1 MESFKNYNHL
11 VEEVSFNLGHAYE
24 FVLAAAMVA
33 RFTDRF
39 DDGTPEPLTAAS
51 VEDVMKKYFAG
62 FRAWEV
68 EEGDGLD
75 SVEFDGS
82 GLPPEVLGALSN
94 PATRRLK
101 EVQALVKTAIEA
113 VNKNG
118 TLKRLSDEVITN
130 GKPDVV
136 DVVCGGTSGQ
146 MKTKSDVDVFV
157 NGRENRKAGFSVKY
171 GGVKQVGQFAGSDAV
186 KNMVDGFKSFGI
198 DVKGMIAPVKK
209 AMLNIVGNYQSRQDP
224 IIEKDKSL
232 IFSAVGPVFTKISK
246 KFGGNWLKNERNIK
260 SLTNGLLVAARGTE
274 DDLEIIKSGFSFDQ
288 KTFNALSKGL
298 LETAKVGQVSWKVMP
313 TGNPTIGLYANNM
326 LVFSIRF
333 RYDADKKRDGYKV
346 RFRLLVELGRDIVNF
361 IDNYR

>member
-1 MESFKNYNHL
+1 MRKAFKDDPTAKIAQNAVTSNALSDVALRRDLVQEIDSTFSTKLDDWKVTNQRNSGRCWLFATLNLFRPGTMKKMNVKKFSRYVAEAKEESFPVNQ
-11 VEEVSFNLGHAYE
+11 GHAYE

-146 MKTKSDVDVFV
+146 MKTKSDVDVYV
-157 NGRENRKAGFSVKY
+157 NEDIYKT
-171 GGVKQVGQFAGSDAV
+171 
-186 KNMVDGFKSFGI
+186 
-198 DVKGMIAPVKK
+198 VKK
-209 AMLNIVGNYQSRQDP
+209 AKKKLLKVSINYTGPVEAPIKKNQIVGKLKLVYDQ
-224 IIEKDKSL
+224 EL
-232 IFSAVGPVFTKISK
+232 INEYDLLAAEDIK
-246 KFGGNWLKNERNIK
+246 KVNI
-260 SLTNGLLVAARGTE
+260 LT
-274 DDLEIIKSGFSFDQ
+274 
-288 KTFNALSKGL
+288 
-298 LETAKVGQVSWKVMP
+298 
-313 TGNPTIGLYANNM
+313 
-326 LVFSIRF
+326 
-333 RYDADKKRDGYKV
+333 
-346 RFRLLVELGRDIVNF
+346 RLLRSLNF
-361 IDNYR
+361 LIWGDV